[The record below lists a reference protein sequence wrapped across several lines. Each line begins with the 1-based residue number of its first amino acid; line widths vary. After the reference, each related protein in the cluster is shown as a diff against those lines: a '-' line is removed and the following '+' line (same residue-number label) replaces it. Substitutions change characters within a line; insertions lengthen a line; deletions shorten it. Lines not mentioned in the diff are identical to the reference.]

1 MLKKK
6 RKVGRPSKKEI
17 QREKNIRFVLAVLV
31 ILVVGVLIYNVK
43 NYIKDNNYKLSASVN
58 YTCPSGYTF
67 VDYLF
72 TKSGGE
78 YKNLNNRCVK
88 MSEPTLSSSKC
99 VKGTPTTFCR
109 KGADGIMHKLSCS
122 KGSALGHTSKY
133 GIKCYSGT
141 KVKEVKSNIT
151 YDISGATVSPILDQT
166 YTGSKIKPLPYVT
179 YNGTVLTKGTDYK
192 LQYSNNK
199 KVGTAKVKI
208 IGIGSYT
215 GEKIVEFKIV
225 SNSTTNQPT
234 EEPTNSKKQEITP
247 TTVSTPGKVKIK
259 IDVNGGTVN
268 TNSYGYTQSGSL
280 VLQNGKDVIDS
291 AKYGGTLGKYG
302 LTDPNSKRKLN
313 ISRKGYKIVKNKEY
327 KCKSGCIKKGRIY
340 NEETQYKAS
349 DFCDASKG
357 DCTVILEVNWK
368 KK

>member
-1 MLKKK
+1 MLKRK

-17 QREKNIRFVLAVLV
+17 QREKNIKFLGAVLIIV
-31 ILVVGVLIYNVK
+31 LIGVLFYNIK
-43 NYIKDNNYKLSASVN
+43 NYIKDNPNKVQASVN
-58 YTCPSGYTF
+58 YTCPSGYTY
-67 VDYLF
+67 VDYLY

-78 YKNLNNRCVK
+78 YKGLNNRCVK
-88 MSEPTLSSSKC
+88 VSEYTVSSSAC
-99 VKGTPTTFCR
+99 VKGTPSTFCVR
-109 KGADGIMHKLSCS
+109 GADGKLHKLVCK

-133 GIKCYSGT
+133 GVKCYSGT
-141 KVKEVKSNIT
+141 KAKEVKT
-151 YDISGATVSPILDQT
+151 TTKYDISGATVSPILDQV

-179 YNGTVLTKGTDYK
+179 YNGTVLTKGDDYK

-199 KVGTAKVKI
+199 AVGIAKVKI
-208 IGIGSYT
+208 VGIGNFT
-215 GEKIVEFKIV
+215 GEKIIEFRIIKNT
-225 SNSTTNQPT
+225 SNTQPTTKKEETTPSTT
-234 EEPTNSKKQEITP
+234 
-247 TTVSTPGKVKIK
+247 VTPGKVKIK
-259 IDVNGGTVN
+259 IDVNGGKVN

-291 AKYGGTLGKYG
+291 VKYGSTLGKYG
-302 LTDPNSKRKLN
+302 LTDPNSKTKLN

-327 KCKSGCIKKGRIY
+327 KCKSGCTKSGRIY
-340 NEETQYKAS
+340 DEETRYKAS